1 MSNIPPTGPGSS
13 SQNPT
18 PAGESPAN
26 SLFERIAQVALPIL
40 GSPTGPATP
49 RQSSDEAANFATFH
63 SRVREGIMG
72 DIEHLIP
79 KSKGNLIEHFRKVLV
94 KAAQDGR
101 LEIVLAL
108 LAGANISDVDRGL
121 AVRNAAL
128 GGRLDI
134 IQALLQNGP
143 ISDVDRGG
151 AVVYAAFNRHF
162 EIVLALLP
170 DDATTP
176 PRRSRGCCSPRI
188 TGRAY

>member
-1 MSNIPPTGPGSS
+1 MTNIPPFGPGGP
-13 SQNPT
+13 SQNPIQAGGA
-18 PAGESPAN
+18 PADPLAEQVAH
-26 SLFERIAQVALPIL
+26 VALPIL

-63 SRVREGIMG
+63 SRVREGTMG

-151 AVVYAAFNRHF
+151 GPWYMQHS
-162 EIVLALLP
+162 IGIL
-170 DDATTP
+170 
-176 PRRSRGCCSPRI
+176 RSF
-188 TGRAY
+188 